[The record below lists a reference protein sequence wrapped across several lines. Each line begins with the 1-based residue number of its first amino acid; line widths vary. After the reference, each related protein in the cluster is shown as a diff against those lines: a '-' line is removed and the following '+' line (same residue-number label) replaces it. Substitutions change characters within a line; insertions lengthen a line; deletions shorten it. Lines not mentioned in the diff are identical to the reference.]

1 MRKLIA
7 IALFCQA
14 VAAAEEPRPC
24 AAWSPDGL
32 RIVYVHHMQP
42 QKDRLTDVMVVDTR
56 DLSTKA
62 VATLTWEDSVKAV
75 LQVGWRGNDAVWIE
89 GHVNPSTN
97 IYYEWNVATGERVRD
112 LPGSRF
118 SWSPDGKH
126 LAYAE
131 HRAHFTPDSHR
142 AAGIMIDDRL
152 LWTPARGERIASPL
166 TWSEDSASLAFVTAG
181 EDATRRRKVL
191 LVTP

>member
-7 IALFCQA
+7 TAVLCHAALS
-14 VAAAEEPRPC
+14 VEGEPLRAA
-24 AAWSPDGL
+24 SPDGL
-32 RIVYVHHMQP
+32 RVVSVHLTEVIVA
-42 QKDRLTDVMVVDTR
+42 DTR

-62 VATLTWEDSVKAV
+62 VARLTWEDSVKAV
-75 LQVGWRGNDAVWIE
+75 LRVGWHGNDAVWIE

-126 LAYAE
+126 LAYTE
-131 HRAHFTPDSHR
+131 HRAHFSPDAHR
-142 AAGIMIDDRL
+142 AAGNHDRRSTPLDAGEGRADRL
-152 LWTPARGERIASPL
+152 AADVVGGLGLARIRHH
-166 TWSEDSASLAFVTAG
+166 
-181 EDATRRRKVL
+181 R
-191 LVTP
+191 